1 MLGDLG
7 LAKVTELV
15 GRLDSIRGRS
25 SSKKVKG
32 QKSKTGGGGDPLFC
46 PI

>member
-1 MLGDLG
+1 MLGDLV
-7 LAKVTELV
+7 LAVMTESA
-15 GRLDSIRGRS
+15 GRLDSIRGGS